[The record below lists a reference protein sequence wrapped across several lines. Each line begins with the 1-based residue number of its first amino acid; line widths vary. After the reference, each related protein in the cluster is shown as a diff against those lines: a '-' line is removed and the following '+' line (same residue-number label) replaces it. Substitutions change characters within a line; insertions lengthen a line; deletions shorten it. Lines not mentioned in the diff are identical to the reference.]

1 MIESSLS
8 SYVIGCQN
16 TPAKGFR
23 YCENHKDVAR
33 EFLNDEAP
41 VAVVEAGSS
50 LLIVRILNERI
61 LRQDSVYDVQCSNQ
75 HQFFSCC

>member
-50 LLIVRILNERI
+50 LLIVRILNEKI
-61 LRQDSVYDVQCSNQ
+61 LRQDSFYEVQCGNQ
-75 HQFFSCC
+75 RFSCC